1 MNIAIYTN
9 ILTPYRKHFYDALYN
24 ECIKNG
30 DNFHVL
36 VMAETEP
43 NRNWMYDD
51 LKTEYTILLKHK
63 TLAISEVY
71 IHFNQ
76 NLRKT
81 LIELDLDILIC
92 AGGYLCPGIRSV
104 LRWKNDLGY
113 KTYFWSE
120 SHLNEQRTYGNIK
133 IMLREYVRKSL
144 YEKFDGFWYAG
155 KLSREFIEKYARR
168 NADLYFVPNLIDE
181 KKYAEAIELSE
192 ADKYKLLEKY
202 HLNQQKKVFL
212 CPARLS
218 RVKGIDKFI
227 SILSQTESRDQVTI
241 LIAGDGELYDVIKEK
256 AERECLDIRLLGYQN
271 QNTIVELYSIAD
283 VFLLPSISDANPLT
297 CIEALWAGLP
307 LFISENCGNYPE
319 VVKEGKNGYVF
330 NYENIGIALVKLEK
344 LINAKNEWRKNARIV
359 SHQIAVEKYSTRKV
373 VESLLK
379 YYRVLCDEE
388 NV

>member
-104 LRWKNDLGY
+104 LQWKNDLGY
-113 KTYFWSE
+113 KAYFWSE

-181 KKYAEAIELSE
+181 KKYAEVVDLSE
-192 ADKYKLLEKY
+192 ADRYKLLEKY
-202 HLNQQKKVFL
+202 HLSQQKKVFF

-227 SILSQTESRDQVTI
+227 SILSQTESKDQVTI

-256 AERECLDIRLLGYQN
+256 AEREGLDIRLLGYQN
-271 QNTIVELYSIAD
+271 QNAIVELYSIAD
-283 VFLLPSISDANPLT
+283 IFLLPSISDPNPLT

-307 LFISENCGNYPE
+307 LFISEHCGNYPE
-319 VVKEGKNGYVF
+319 VVKKCQNGYVF
-330 NYENIGIALVKLEK
+330 NYQNPDDTRNMLDKIITASPD
-344 LINAKNEWRKNARIV
+344 WMCNARKISLEIAKRQYDSKEVVRRIV
-359 SHQIAVEKYSTRKV
+359 EYYHNENDKV
-373 VESLLK
+373 
-379 YYRVLCDEE
+379 
-388 NV
+388 